1 MVALLVGKSMKW
13 HTVVALTV
21 LCLGGCSDVVR
32 SPYQDQINAEYARF
46 LQEQQSE
53 RLNQEERAKRDA
65 RTKAEEAYGAQQEK
79 EKLEAG
85 VRQLEQDTAT
95 FLREHAGKSVR
106 SMPVIEVDELIGLWK
121 DLQIRWLYST
131 DGAFLDANDL
141 AIVKGVYGGDL
152 GMLRCLDDVL
162 PDPSNIPK
170 INFLSLE
177 TFCSVFGEPA
187 RVLPD
192 PIERIVP
199 TYWFLYECKDSTIR
213 IKVFVIKKDD
223 FRMTG
228 IVGSRSL

>member
-1 MVALLVGKSMKW
+1 MKW